1 MLMAVP
7 MARREIV
14 VPEGV
19 EAQLA
24 GRVLTVS
31 GPRGTLTEEFAD
43 VAIDVSAAQ
52 GRISL
57 ASHFPSTRRLAIF
70 GMYEAVI
77 KNMIQGVSRG
87 FRSRLRMVSSH
98 FPMSAEIKEGEVLIN
113 NFIGERYP
121 RRASVCPGVSVAV
134 EGEYITVSGIDRD
147 GVAQTAANIEQ
158 ATVVRHKD
166 RRIFQDGV
174 YLVAKAAP
182 AED

>member
-14 VPEGV
+14 VPNGV
-19 EAQLA
+19 EAKLT

-31 GPRGTLTEEFAD
+31 GPRGILTQEFGD
-43 VAIDVSAAQ
+43 TAIEVSVDEGWVCLAA
-52 GRISL
+52 
-57 ASHFPSTRRLAIF
+57 HFPSTRKLAIF

-77 KNMIQGVSRG
+77 KNMINGVSRG

-98 FPMSAEIKEGEVLIN
+98 FPMSAEVKEGEVLIN

-121 RRASVCPGVSVAV
+121 RRARIYPGVSVAV
-134 EGEYITVSGIDRD
+134 EGEYITVSGNDRD
-147 GVAQTAANIEQ
+147 GGAQTAANIEQ
-158 ATVVRHKD
+158 ATVVRHRD

>member
-1 MLMAVP
+1 MAVP

-19 EAQLA
+19 EAKLA
-24 GRVLTVS
+24 GRVLTMS
-31 GPRGTLTEEFAD
+31 GPKGTLTEEFGDA
-43 VAIDVSAAQ
+43 AIRVSVDQ
-52 GRISL
+52 GRVSI
-57 ASHFPSTRRLAIF
+57 ASDFPSTRKLAIF
-70 GMYEAVI
+70 GMYEAII
-77 KNMIQGVSRG
+77 KNMIDGVTRG

-98 FPMSAEIKEGEVLIN
+98 FPMSTEIKEGEVLIN

-121 RRASVCPGVSVAV
+121 RRARIYPGVSVGV

-166 RRIFQDGV
+166 RRIFQDGI